1 MFTTTLSEEMKK
13 LIKNYTTDVPTDRT
27 ISEIQKMLAE
37 NGATGIAFDYDDTGT
52 IKAVYFR
59 IKHGE
64 QELAFRLPA
73 KADKVYATLYTGK
86 NLEWKFKQQR
96 MESATKIA
104 WRVCKLWLE
113 AQLTH
118 VNLDQAKLEEVFLPY
133 MVVNGNQTLFEQM
146 EERQFLL
153 PSKHAE

>member
-1 MFTTTLSEEMKK
+1 MAKSMRK
-13 LIKNYTTDVPTDRT
+13 LIKNYTTDVPTDKT

-59 IKHGE
+59 IKHGDR
-64 QELAFRLPA
+64 ELAFRLPA
-73 KADKVYATLYTGK
+73 KADKVYATLYKGK
-86 NLEWKFKQQR
+86 NLEWRFRQQR

-118 VNLDQAKLEEVFLPY
+118 VNLDQAKIEEVFLPY
-133 MVVNGNQTLFEQM
+133 MVVANNQTLFEQM

-153 PSKHAE
+153 PGKSNE